1 MSRFLF
7 TNIAIATMSPEISS
21 AYGLIEKGTIAA
33 ENGKILWAGN
43 GADIPDDYRSWPSED
58 FGGRLVTP
66 ALIDCHTHLVFG
78 GNRAKEFEMRL
89 EGVSYEEI
97 AKQGGGILSTVKD
110 TRAASEEELVK
121 MALPRLDA
129 LIGEGV
135 SVVEIK
141 SGYGLTIED
150 ELKMLRAARKLASL
164 RNVKIKTTFLGAHA
178 LPKNYKGK
186 ADQYIEE
193 VCLPALDKGVEENL
207 IDAADAFCEKI
218 AFTPQQVA
226 RVFDHAKK
234 LGIPV
239 KIHAEQLSNLN
250 GATLAASYGA
260 LSADHLEYLDE
271 AGVKAMKEA
280 GTVAVFLPGAFYT
293 LKEKQKPP
301 VDLLRK
307 YNVPIAVATDCNPGS
322 SPLFSLLLTM
332 NMSCTLFGLTPEEV
346 LRGATVNAA
355 KALGIQGSSGVI
367 EAGKDADFAIWDIE
381 HPAELSYR
389 IGFNPLYRRVIAG
402 ELK

>member
-1 MSRFLF
+1 MSRILF
-7 TNIAIATMSPEISS
+7 TNAIIATMSPEMSLP
-21 AYGLIEKGTIAA
+21 YGLIEKGAVAA
-33 ENGKILWAGN
+33 ESGKILWAGN
-43 GADIPDDYRSWPSED
+43 SNDMPDDFNGWPSENLE
-58 FGGRLVTP
+58 GRLVTP

-89 EGVSYEEI
+89 EGISYEEI

-110 TRAASEEELVK
+110 TRAASEEDLVK

-129 LIGEGV
+129 LISEGI

-141 SGYGLTIED
+141 SGYGLTIGD

-164 RNVKIKTTFLGAHA
+164 RDVKIKTTFLGAHA
-178 LPKNYKGK
+178 LPENYKGK
-186 ADQYIEE
+186 ADQYIDE

-207 IDAADAFCEKI
+207 IDAVDAFCEKI

-226 RVFDHAKK
+226 RVFDRAKK
-234 LGIPV
+234 LDIPV

-250 GATLAASYGA
+250 GAALAASYGA

-280 GTVAVFLPGAFYT
+280 GTVAVLLPGAFYT

-346 LRGATVNAA
+346 LRGVTVNAA
-355 KALGIQGSSGVI
+355 KALGNEGSSGAIDV
-367 EAGKDADFAIWDIE
+367 GKDADFAIWDVE

-389 IGFNPLYRRVIAG
+389 IGFNSLYKRVIAG
-402 ELK
+402 EIK